1 MIVERPM
8 VEFLI
13 KLLLV
18 ARSKLKS
25 RARLEAENIVLRQQ
39 VIALSRKARSRVR
52 LRNIDR
58 LIFVWLCRMFPS
70 ILNAI
75 TVVKPE
81 TVIRWHRR
89 GFRAYWRWKSS
100 RVGGRPK
107 IDREIRDLIQRM
119 SKENPLW
126 GAPRIHG
133 ELLMLGIEVAESTVA
148 RYMTKRRGP
157 PSQGWK
163 TFLRNQAAGIASLDL
178 FVVRTISFKLLYGLV
193 ILQHAR
199 RRLVRI
205 SVTSNPTAEWIA
217 GQVIDAFP
225 WDEAPR
231 HLIRDRDGA
240 YGPAYTRRIRAM
252 GIRDRGLHP
261 NFPPVISRVRRLFRP
276 SWWRGVCGLGFMFM
290 LVSPV
295 RLHSLRAV
303 ENCQV
308 SDPRPAR
315 LAPRRPALSAGQAGA
330 RSPSSLDS
338 LPRTPPAPGSRDSSA
353 GASGCSRAATRST
366 IARASPRLQN
376 TYLLRH
382 SSRNLLLNDSM
393 KAFCTG
399 LPGSM

>member
-1 MIVERPM
+1 M

-13 KLLLV
+13 NLLLI

-39 VIALSRKARSRVR
+39 VIILSRKARSRVR

-58 LIFVWLCRMFPS
+58 LILVWMCRLFPS

-75 TVVKPE
+75 TVIKPE

-89 GFRAYWRWKSS
+89 GFRAYWRRKS
-100 RVGGRPK
+100 RQRGGRPR
-107 IDREIRDLIQRM
+107 IDREIRDLIRRM

-148 RYMTKRRGP
+148 RYMMRRLGP

-163 TFLRNQAAGIASLDL
+163 TFLRNHADGIASLDL

-193 ILQHAR
+193 ILRHAR
-199 RRLVRI
+199 RRLVSI

-217 GQVIDAFP
+217 GQVTDAFP

-240 YGPAYTRRIRAM
+240 FGPAYTRRIRAM
-252 GIRDRGLHP
+252 EIRDHPTAPRSPWQNGYVERLIGSIRRESLDHLVVFGEAHLRVALKAYASYYNQVRTHLALEKDAPDFRRIQKIGRIASIPILGGLHHQY
-261 NFPPVISRVRRLFRP
+261 
-276 SWWRGVCGLGFMFM
+276 
-290 LVSPV
+290 V
-295 RLHSLRAV
+295 RL
-303 ENCQV
+303 
-308 SDPRPAR
+308 
-315 LAPRRPALSAGQAGA
+315 
-330 RSPSSLDS
+330 
-338 LPRTPPAPGSRDSSA
+338 
-353 GASGCSRAATRST
+353 
-366 IARASPRLQN
+366 
-376 TYLLRH
+376 
-382 SSRNLLLNDSM
+382 
-393 KAFCTG
+393 
-399 LPGSM
+399 

>member
-1 MIVERPM
+1 MILERPM

-39 VIALSRKARSRVR
+39 VIVLSRKARSRVR

-133 ELLMLGIEVAESTVA
+133 ELLMLGIEVAQSTVA
-148 RYMTKRRGP
+148 RYMTKRQGRP
-157 PSQGWK
+157 PRVG
-163 TFLRNQAAGIASLDL
+163 
-178 FVVRTISFKLLYGLV
+178 
-193 ILQHAR
+193 
-199 RRLVRI
+199 
-205 SVTSNPTAEWIA
+205 
-217 GQVIDAFP
+217 
-225 WDEAPR
+225 R
-231 HLIRDRDGA
+231 HSCAITL
-240 YGPAYTRRIRAM
+240 
-252 GIRDRGLHP
+252 
-261 NFPPVISRVRRLFRP
+261 
-276 SWWRGVCGLGFMFM
+276 
-290 LVSPV
+290 
-295 RLHSLRAV
+295 
-303 ENCQV
+303 
-308 SDPRPAR
+308 
-315 LAPRRPALSAGQAGA
+315 PALLRLIFSWCE
-330 RSPSSLDS
+330 RSRSS
-338 LPRTPPAPGSRDSSA
+338 
-353 GASGCSRAATRST
+353 CSTAWSFFATRE
-366 IARASPRLQN
+366 
-376 TYLLRH
+376 
-382 SSRNLLLNDSM
+382 DDW
-393 KAFCTG
+393 
-399 LPGSM
+399 